1 MQAARFNLEKTTLKP
16 ENETVYGTSDHLSFL
31 KFYTILQSTASKSGK
46 NPAVEEDNASRS
58 LSKQRER
65 Q

>member
-1 MQAARFNLEKTTLKP
+1 MQAARLNLEKTTFKP

-31 KFYTILQSTASKSGK
+31 KFYIILQSTMSKSGK
-46 NPAVEEDNASRS
+46 NAAVEEGKGSRS